1 MRHDPAECGRK
12 AFDSVVQFGI
22 TPTPDNFAIWY
33 EYHSGLNLELCH
45 LIDLL
50 VSAPGRCDDPTMAAV
65 HRKYFAHV
73 REREAL
79 CDASERMQTLLQE
92 VGTAIGDAGQ
102 GARSFSDMVRGTS
115 GAFVSGA
122 TSLPML
128 IQRLREEAQV
138 LAERSESI
146 GQHLAGAAERIQLLE
161 RSLDDLRHDAATD
174 GLTKLHN
181 RRSFDIR
188 LRETAGKAMNSGE
201 PLALVLIDIDH
212 FKRVNDNWGHQTG
225 DQVLRL
231 VAATL
236 TADSRPDDFVAR
248 YGGEEFAM
256 VLPGTGP
263 EAAFMMADRVRRG
276 FEGRQ
281 VVARNSGKT
290 ICAVTVSAGAACY
303 EPGERLVDWVE
314 RADQALYAAKQSGRN
329 RVCMATPPGNLPPG
343 NLPAGNSAAGNLPGA
358 ASGRAVT
365 AVA

>member
-1 MRHDPAECGRK
+1 VRHDPAECGRK

-33 EYHSGLNLELCH
+33 EYHSGLNPELRH

-79 CDASERMQTLLQE
+79 RDASERMQTLLQE
-92 VGTAIGDAGQ
+92 VGAAVGDAGQ
-102 GARSFSDMVRGTS
+102 GARSFGDVVRDTS
-115 GAFVSGA
+115 TAFVSGA

-128 IQRLREEAQV
+128 IQRLREEAQAM
-138 LAERSESI
+138 AERSESI

-161 RSLDDLRHDAATD
+161 RSLDDMRHDAATD

-181 RRSFDIR
+181 RRSFDTR
-188 LRETAGKAMNSGE
+188 LREFAGTAMNSGE

-236 TADSRPDDFVAR
+236 TADSRPGDFVAR
-248 YGGEEFAM
+248 YGGEEFALI
-256 VLPGTGP
+256 LPSTDSG
-263 EAAFMMADRVRRG
+263 AAFVVADRVRRG
-276 FEGRQ
+276 FAGRQ
-281 VVARNSGKT
+281 IVARGSGKT
-290 ICAVTVSAGAACY
+290 IGAVTVSAGGACY
-303 EPGERLVDWVE
+303 EPGERLSEWVE
-314 RADQALYAAKQSGRN
+314 RVDRALYVAKQSGRN
-329 RVCMATPPGNLPPG
+329 QVRMATPAGHSAAENPPG
-343 NLPAGNSAAGNLPGA
+343 SASDREVA
-358 ASGRAVT
+358 